1 MSSLETVQ
9 TIIELIQK
17 RPMVSIIS
25 LLCLI
30 LIIFSPIILKFSP
43 TPHQE
48 TNQKAGSPYGSIS
61 ETQIYPQ
68 PNTPQASATNPYE
81 DDEQKWVNPSNIS
94 TTQPNSPNP
103 ILATTSTLSKDKY
116 FIVVAS
122 RPTPQSAITVATS
135 YSNHFTPEVYQAPNG
150 WYAVTI
156 GHFPLEEA
164 KRIQAQEI
172 FSHTIPQNSWLSTGL
187 TPGKEWLGKIYP

>member
-1 MSSLETVQ
+1 
-9 TIIELIQK
+9 
-17 RPMVSIIS
+17 MVSIIS

-43 TPHQE
+43 APHQE
-48 TNQKAGSPYGSIS
+48 TKQQEDSLYGSTS
-61 ETQIYPQ
+61 QTQTYSQ
-68 PNTPQASATNPYE
+68 PSTPQASATNPYE
-81 DDEQKWVNPSNIS
+81 NDEQKRFNPSNTN

-103 ILATTSTLSKDKY
+103 ILATTSTFSQDKY

-122 RPTPQSAITVATS
+122 RPTLQSAITVAAS
-135 YSNHFTPEVYQAPNG
+135 YSSHFTPEVYQTPNG

-156 GHFPLEEA
+156 GHFPLEAA